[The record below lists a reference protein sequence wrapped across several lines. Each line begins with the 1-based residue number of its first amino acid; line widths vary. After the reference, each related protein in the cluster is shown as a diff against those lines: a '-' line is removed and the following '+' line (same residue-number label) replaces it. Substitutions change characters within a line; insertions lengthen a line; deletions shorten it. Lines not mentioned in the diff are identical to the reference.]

1 MSKVTGY
8 EYPSITG
15 GKPALISHEQYN
27 DGSNVFITFLPESKK
42 TETFH
47 ILENAEKFVK
57 ENGFIIDENREKTN
71 EIPAKTLKTLTEEFS
86 SIAGNTMK
94 FGRHIGDTPTK
105 FSQALV
111 KSKNIGVDGARTA
124 QRRAIFDLS
133 YNQRSPF
140 KNEQTARAFLD
151 SEHGAKLATHY
162 QNVASH
168 PEFDSMVRKFGYT
181 PPSVNESINYD
192 LSEATAPGME
202 DWVQSNKNKFIDQY
216 GKKKGIQVLYATAWK
231 LHDDKKSGKKSIN
244 EMVMDRV
251 YHPEVGAVEWRNE
264 GDYHTISTKNKET
277 GAQVIHALG
286 NGPDVAKK
294 WKSVKEKLLK
304 ESNEW
309 IQEGGVDTIA
319 ESIAANFKE

>member
-27 DGSNVFITFLPESKK
+27 DGSNIFITFLPESHK

-47 ILENAEKFVK
+47 VLENAEKFIK
-57 ENGFIIDENREKTN
+57 ENGFIIDENTTKTDD
-71 EIPAKTLKTLTEEFS
+71 IPEKTLKSLTEDFNA
-86 SIAGNTMK
+86 IVGHQHK
-94 FGRHIGDTPTK
+94 LGRYINDTPTK

-111 KSKNIGVDGARTA
+111 KSKNVGVDDARSA

-133 YNQRSPF
+133 YNQKSPF

-162 QNVASH
+162 KNVANH

-181 PPSVNESINYD
+181 TPSVNESMDSD

-202 DWVQSNKNKFIDQY
+202 DWVVSNKKKFIDQY
-216 GKKKGIQVLYATAWK
+216 GKKKGLQVLYATAWK
-231 LHDDKKSGKKSIN
+231 IHDDKKSGKKSLN

-264 GDYHTISTKNKET
+264 GDYHTISTQNKET

-286 NGPDVAKK
+286 NGPEVARK

-309 IQEGGVDTIA
+309 IPEGGIDTIA